1 MCRRSTS
8 SAWMTAHSE
17 LTGFQN
23 PPSARRHTYRFSP
36 TWTKSPRAVSET
48 LRQDEFGKTRLCGAG
63 AFSIERLEVSRFG
76 TTVLCVLNCVFG

>member
-36 TWTKSPRAVSET
+36 TWTKSGHIGKYVARLTAVPA
-48 LRQDEFGKTRLCGAG
+48 QP
-63 AFSIERLEVSRFG
+63 VS
-76 TTVLCVLNCVFG
+76 LPIC